1 MKKILLNICF
11 IVLLILCIVS
21 LTAKSII
28 TESVSYNY
36 AKERI
41 IGNIIGEVNE
51 RISLNSNQIDEI
63 RNVLN
68 NSKYIDNIS
77 IKIFENVAEY
87 YAYMHNLKHIADQQK
102 LQMQRI
108 IELENICISTYIKV
122 FCFVCHL
129 VEATAQ
135 YRLEQRNRAI
145 FSAYCVELI
154 YAF

>member
-1 MKKILLNICF
+1 
-11 IVLLILCIVS
+11 
-21 LTAKSII
+21 
-28 TESVSYNY
+28 
-36 AKERI
+36 
-41 IGNIIGEVNE
+41 
-51 RISLNSNQIDEI
+51 
-63 RNVLN
+63 
-68 NSKYIDNIS
+68 
-77 IKIFENVAEY
+77 
-87 YAYMHNLKHIADQQK
+87 MHNLKHIADQQK

>member
-1 MKKILLNICF
+1 
-11 IVLLILCIVS
+11 
-21 LTAKSII
+21 
-28 TESVSYNY
+28 
-36 AKERI
+36 
-41 IGNIIGEVNE
+41 
-51 RISLNSNQIDEI
+51 
-63 RNVLN
+63 
-68 NSKYIDNIS
+68 
-77 IKIFENVAEY
+77 
-87 YAYMHNLKHIADQQK
+87 MHNLKHIADQQK

-129 VEATAQ
+129 VETTAQ